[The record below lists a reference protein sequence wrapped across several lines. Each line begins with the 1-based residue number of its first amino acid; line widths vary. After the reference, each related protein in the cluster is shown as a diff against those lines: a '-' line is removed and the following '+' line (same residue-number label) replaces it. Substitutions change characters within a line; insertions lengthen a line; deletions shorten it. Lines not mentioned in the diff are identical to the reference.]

1 MVVSWLVCGDG
12 VREVVVR
19 VVVDVFDCVSLHRY
33 ILFIVYVNSGVF
45 VCLLI
50 FICVCI

>member
-1 MVVSWLVCGDG
+1 MVVGVVGCGDG

-33 ILFIVYVNSGVF
+33 IYVHP
-45 VCLLI
+45 I
-50 FICVCI
+50 